1 MWAGS
6 YYVWHYSST
15 TTKVQFLE
23 SRGCTPCER
32 SMKSGICGVSAL
44 MFLGRRHILA
54 GLKCTNTILSSL
66 KTRRFG
72 AHKNCVYKHQFEP
85 HGDLKC
91 SQNKD
96 KEHNN
101 RLSCL
106 QVLSTFRS
114 SDKAVNTLW
123 DHAWVHN
130 SELCHNFMTWPQH
143 LRRTQ
148 EQCNGYRGHC
158 GDCKCLSA
166 PRTVVL
172 NTVRP
177 SPRPT
182 AL

>member
-1 MWAGS
+1 
-6 YYVWHYSST
+6 
-15 TTKVQFLE
+15 
-23 SRGCTPCER
+23 
-32 SMKSGICGVSAL
+32 
-44 MFLGRRHILA
+44 MFSGRRHILA
-54 GLKCTNTILSSL
+54 GLKCTDTILSSI
-66 KTRRFG
+66 KTRQFG
-72 AHKNCVYKHQFEP
+72 AHKNGVYKHYYWRFEP
-85 HGDLKC
+85 HGDLNC

-96 KEHNN
+96 KQHNI

-106 QVLSTFRS
+106 QVLSTFWS

-123 DHAWVHN
+123 DHAGVYN
-130 SELCHNFMTWPQH
+130 SELCHNFMTWPQY

-182 AL
+182 ALWGVLSQEAGTFSWFVTACTTMTEYSISFWLLS